1 MDGSLSPIPESLQ
14 PDREWTIGRV
24 LLECVPAGTSSAAFD
39 PLSTMALSETDI
51 QRQQE
56 IKQAE
61 ELLFS
66 GRQELGFAKGL
77 FLGDFVADWAMP
89 YPRLSDQQQAAVD
102 NAVLELR
109 QFLDQHLDSDA
120 IDRDADIPRE
130 VIDGLGRVGVLGMT
144 APKEVGGR
152 GFSQMQY
159 CKVLEEIGAR
169 DASTAV
175 FTNAHHSIGI
185 RALLLFGTK
194 EQQEKWLPRLMNG
207 EQLAAFALTE
217 REAGSDAANVQMK
230 ATPAEDGAAYILS
243 GEKRYITNA
252 SIAHVLTVMARTP
265 IPGKDKDAITAFL
278 VTPDMP
284 GFEML
289 EPRMAKLGIRG
300 TATGRFRL
308 NNVRVPKE
316 NILGPL
322 GKGLR
327 VALTVLDF
335 GRTTFGACCT
345 GGAKTCLRLAI
356 EHANSRKQFNKTLG
370 NFDLVKKKIARMAA
384 DVYAME
390 AMTQVTASLIDRG
403 LEDYMVETA
412 MLKVFTTE
420 RLWDAVNDCFQI
432 HGGSAY
438 FDDSPLGRMLRDARI
453 NQIGEGSNEVLTSF
467 IALVGMRGPGMEFKE
482 IYDTM
487 LKPSRGLSKAWDA
500 GLKRLSAAVKV
511 PEVPVKND
519 QLRSYASQ
527 LGRLVWRFNLAVDK
541 ALIAYREPVM
551 EMQLIQERIAVAAME
566 LFATTCVLSRWDSEL
581 SATSRNGKEGIDHAS
596 ADLFVRRSLRHIRD
610 SLRSLGDN
618 DDRALLKTADAVLA
632 TRQADAH

>member
-1 MDGSLSPIPESLQ
+1 
-14 PDREWTIGRV
+14 
-24 LLECVPAGTSSAAFD
+24 
-39 PLSTMALSETDI
+39 MALTETEI
-51 QRQQE
+51 QRQKE
-56 IKQAE
+56 IQQAE
-61 ELLFS
+61 ELLFT
-66 GRQELGFAKGL
+66 GKQELGFAKGL

-89 YPRLSDQQQAAVD
+89 YPRLSDAQQAEVERAVT
-102 NAVLELR
+102 ELR
-109 QFLDQHLDSDA
+109 HFLDEHLDPEE
-120 IDRDADIPRE
+120 IDRQADIPRH

-169 DASTAV
+169 CASTAV

-194 EQQEKWLPRLMNG
+194 EQKEKWLPKLMNG

-217 REAGSDAANVQMK
+217 AEAGSDAANVQTK
-230 ATPAEDGAAYILS
+230 ATPTDDGSAYILN

-252 SIAHVLTVMARTP
+252 SIAQVLTVMARTP
-265 IPGKDKDAITAFL
+265 VPGKEGKTAVTAFL
-278 VTPDMP
+278 VTPDME
-284 GFEML
+284 GFEMI
-289 EPRMAKLGIRG
+289 EPRMPKLGIRG

-345 GGAKTCLRLAI
+345 GAAKTCLRMSIA
-356 EHANSRKQFNKTLG
+356 HANKRKQFNKTLA
-370 NFDLVKKKIARMAA
+370 NFDLVKKKIARTAA

-403 LEDYMVETA
+403 LEDYMLETA

-487 LKPSRGLSKAWDA
+487 LKPWRQDGAKAAWGA

-511 PEVPVKND
+511 PEVPIRNARLK
-519 QLRSYASQ
+519 SYAGQ
-527 LGRLVWRFNLAVDK
+527 LARLVWRFNFAVNK
-541 ALIAYREPVM
+541 ALITYREPVM
-551 EMQLIQERIAVAAME
+551 DMQLVQERIANAAME
-566 LFATTCVLSRWDSEL
+566 MFAATCVLSRWDAEL
-581 SATSRNGKEGIDHAS
+581 SATGRNGRDASDHIA
-596 ADLFVRRSLRHIRD
+596 ADLFVRRALRKTRHF
-610 SLRSLGDN
+610 LRGLGEN
-618 DDRALLKTADAVLA
+618 DDAAMLATADAVLGLKA
-632 TRQADAH
+632 QAGPNGQ